1 LNNSHGQKRL
11 GAALSKQI
19 NQTKQ
24 EPQRRKTKRR
34 YQIFA
39 REYLVD
45 LNGKRAAIAAGY
57 SKRSADVTA
66 SRLLKKPGVQKLIRK
81 LMKGRAEELDL
92 TGEKVLKELARLA
105 FANMIDYIDI
115 GPDGSARL
123 DFSRVDREKGAAIQ
137 EVNIE
142 EYSERNGQTKDG
154 EIIRRIKFKLA
165 DKGQNLERL
174 GRHLKLFSD
183 KVEIT
188 GLESL
193 AESIRKARKAAGLVK
208 S

>member
-1 LNNSHGQKRL
+1 
-11 GAALSKQI
+11 
-19 NQTKQ
+19 
-24 EPQRRKTKRR
+24 
-34 YQIFA
+34 
-39 REYLVD
+39 V
-45 LNGKRAAIAAGY
+45 
-57 SKRSADVTA
+57 
-66 SRLLKKPGVQKLIRK
+66 
-81 LMKGRAEELDL
+81 
-92 TGEKVLKELARLA
+92 
-105 FANMIDYIDI
+105 
-115 GPDGSARL
+115 

-154 EIIRRIKFKLA
+154 EIVRRIKFKLA